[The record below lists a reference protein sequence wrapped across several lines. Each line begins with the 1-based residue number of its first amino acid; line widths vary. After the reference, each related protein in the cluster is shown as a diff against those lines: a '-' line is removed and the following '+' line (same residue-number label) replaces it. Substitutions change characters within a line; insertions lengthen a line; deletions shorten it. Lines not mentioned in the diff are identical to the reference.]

1 MPAKLEEK
9 KVKMYSEK
17 EERLNIK
24 SHALGIFLS
33 TIASILL
40 LVKGITSESLIEAIS
55 FVVFGLSMIVLY
67 TASTLYHSA
76 RNFSRRKRLRVFDHA
91 SIYVLIAGTYTPFTL
106 LVIAPQSGY
115 WLFYAIWA
123 VAIFG
128 IVLKIFYTGRFDIL
142 STILYVIMGWFAV
155 FEWNTL
161 MEHLPSGSWYL
172 LIGGGI
178 VYTLGAILYSIK
190 LIPYNHFIFHLCVL
204 VGTICHF
211 SSVYLYL

>member
-178 VYTLGAILYSIK
+178 AYTLGAILYSIK